1 MKSKGI
7 KDDRTCERKKKETAA
22 GPKSRQIHHRV
33 LRMHSIVQSWTC
45 MVAVQIYKGNETS
58 RDNVGRDVGRDE
70 QVT

>member
-1 MKSKGI
+1 
-7 KDDRTCERKKKETAA
+7 
-22 GPKSRQIHHRV
+22 
-33 LRMHSIVQSWTC
+33 MHSIVQSWTC